1 MTRSTISRVA
11 GVEKP
16 EWDTVH
22 SVEKGTRTEV
32 AKKVERLREYLK
44 EKIAEEETLNL
55 EEKRDL
61 GGLMGMRSNRVGTDP
76 VENMQ
81 AGLSHTRSR

>member
-1 MTRSTISRVA
+1 M
-11 GVEKP
+11 EKP
-16 EWDTVH
+16 EWDTVR
-22 SVEKGTRTEV
+22 SVKKGTRAEV
-32 AKKVERLREYLK
+32 AKKVDRLREYLN

-61 GGLMGMRSNRVGTDP
+61 GALMGIRSNRVGTDP